1 MAHELPAFFGSVI
14 NTISERE
21 LLTNFKHPLFNLNE
35 FIGEEIR
42 HSEGTDFRFSDLEGI
57 KVAVIGAET
66 IPVLMEKT
74 GAHKRIR
81 SWITANQSE
90 FILIRQKYFSE
101 LMWYFQAFPEDYE
114 QIFINY
120 KDKEAVYAVR

>member
-35 FIGEEIR
+35 FVGEEIR
-42 HSEGTDFRFSDLEGI
+42 HSEGTDFRFSDVEGT

-74 GAHKRIR
+74 GAHK
-81 SWITANQSE
+81 
-90 FILIRQKYFSE
+90 
-101 LMWYFQAFPEDYE
+101 
-114 QIFINY
+114 
-120 KDKEAVYAVR
+120 